1 MKKILVCAAIALLAT
16 ASFGQANLA
25 TRVFSYDAS
34 QATNGLSTFEV
45 NNTTVYDAGTS
56 GASTANSVSSAT
68 AAGASFAANTTV
80 DILTYVYLNGN
91 FGGTFTING
100 AGSNT
105 DVERDNYIEIRANR
119 PLTFT
124 ASAFTTLQNGGSSA
138 STVGSVLY
146 GMSIYTDYPY
156 STQVGTTQTGT
167 DAAFNTSTLSFAMSD
182 LPLDGKMTFVLA
194 RTLSLTQLAEG
205 ATTYTAS
212 GTIALTVG

>member
-1 MKKILVCAAIALLAT
+1 MKKLLVIAGLAVLAT

-45 NNTTVYDAGTS
+45 NNTTVYSAGTS
-56 GASTANSVSSAT
+56 GATTANAVTGAST
-68 AAGASFAANTTV
+68 TGASFAANTTV
-80 DILTYVYLNGN
+80 NILTYVYMNGN
-91 FGGTFTING
+91 FGGTYTING

-105 DVERDNYIEIRANR
+105 DVERDSDIEIRANR

-124 ASAFTTLQNGGSSA
+124 TSAFTTLMNGSNSA
-138 STVGSVLY
+138 STVGSIAY
-146 GMSIYTDYPY
+146 GMSVYADYPFT
-156 STQVGTTQTGT
+156 TQVGTTQTGT
-167 DAAFNTSTLSFAMSD
+167 DTGFNAATISFAMSD
-182 LPLDGKMTFVLA
+182 LPADGKMTFRLA

-212 GTIALTVG
+212 GTIALAIN